1 MLCLLTMAGLNAF
14 AYDCKVDGICYNL
27 SGNAATVTQNE
38 DSYTGAVVIPETIT
52 YNGKTYSVTSIGYGA
67 FWGSTRLTSVAI
79 PESVT
84 TIGNY
89 AF

>member
-1 MLCLLTMAGLNAF
+1 MMKPLRILMLCLLTMAGLNAF

-52 YNGKTYSVTSIGYGA
+52 SIGYGA